1 MTTLNKFNWDDVK
14 METFQYIAHLLDRV
28 LIGEKGDASF
38 EELRKAVE
46 QDAVWEMHLFNT
58 TQEIFAAREGDEL
71 VVYKPLMHR
80 DDCPK
85 RMVSRAYEL
94 EKPFS
99 LKYKALEVREYLDFD
114 DDGLAYVARTVL
126 YKLKGGLSEDESSEQ

>member
-38 EELRKAVE
+38 EELRKAAE

-71 VVYKPLMHR
+71 VVYEPLMHR
-80 DDCPK
+80 DDCSK
-85 RMVSRAYEL
+85 RTVSRTYEL

-99 LKYKALEVREYLDFD
+99 LKYKTLEVREYLDFD
-114 DDGLAYVARTVL
+114 EDGLAYVASTVL